1 VSLRVRTQMRPVL
14 YPAAILVAFVLNA
27 LVDSGMNPYAA
38 TRPLIVALL
47 IGLVAAWLGGL
58 ATADRDRAGVLAM
71 IVVLMVLGAGNPGVV
86 SLGLAA
92 LAMVGLQP
100 FFARRARPRA
110 TSAPRVWS
118 FATRVLTLCTVILL
132 VAVGVKAIQLGRM
145 EVYTQDLVAGSPLHS
160 ASAAAGPTPAAA
172 PNIVFILLDGY
183 PRADKLLSEFGIDN
197 SSFARDLRARDFVVA
212 DHSRSNE
219 TDTELTLA
227 QMFNYESAGDVAT
240 LLRGPAPLWRVD
252 INNGAFFGDLH
263 RLGYETIAVSPGYER
278 VALRSADVFV
288 DTGQLNE
295 FEWAVASLTGFPLI
309 ADAILPNFAADQDR
323 SRILDA
329 FRVAGA
335 QAFIPGTGPK
345 LLFVH
350 VVSPHSPQ
358 VFGAAGVP
366 LDVPGFALPN
376 GDSQE
381 IARYGFD
388 GYSRRLAGQLQFLDQ
403 QTLHLVDTVVAA
415 DPGAVVVVFSDHG
428 TGAPPREPGAA
439 SSYPDLRTAN
449 LLAVRSP
456 GQSGIIDDRSTLAN
470 LLPRLLRAYT
480 GSGPADVPDTI
491 FAWTGSPSTSF
502 FFQRPD

>member
-1 VSLRVRTQMRPVL
+1 MRPVL

-27 LVDSGMNPYAA
+27 LVDSGMSPYAA
-38 TRPLIVALL
+38 ARPLIAALL

-71 IVVLMVLGAGNPGVV
+71 IVALLVLGAGNPGVV
-86 SLGLAA
+86 LLGLLA
-92 LAMVGLQP
+92 LAMLGLQP
-100 FFARRARPRA
+100 ILARRARPRA
-110 TSAPRVWS
+110 LAEPRVWS
-118 FATRVLTLCTVILL
+118 LATRVLALCTLILL
-132 VAVGVKAIQLGRM
+132 VAVGVKAIQLGRVG
-145 EVYTQDLVAGSPLHS
+145 VYVQDLVAGSPLHS
-160 ASAAAGPTPAAA
+160 RPAAAGPTPAGS
-172 PNIVFILLDGY
+172 PNMVFILLDGY

-197 SSFARDLRARDFVVA
+197 SSFIQGLRARDFVVA

-227 QMFNYESAGDVAT
+227 QMFNDESAGDIARR
-240 LLRGPAPLWRVD
+240 LDGPAPLWRVD
-252 INNGAFFGDLH
+252 INDGTFFSDLH

-278 VALRSADVFV
+278 VALRRADVFV
-288 DTGQLNE
+288 DTGQMNE
-295 FEWAVASLTGFPLI
+295 FEWAVASLTGLPLI

-329 FRVAGA
+329 FRVAEA
-335 QAFIPGTGPK
+335 QATVRGTGPRF
-345 LLFVH
+345 LFVH

-358 VFGAAGVP
+358 VFDAGGRP

-381 IARYGFD
+381 ISRYGFA
-388 GYSRRLAGQLQFLDQ
+388 GYTSRLAGQLEFLNQ

-428 TGAPPREPGAA
+428 SGAPSRAPGATPPYA
-439 SSYPDLRTAN
+439 DLRTAN

-456 GQSGIIDDRSTLAN
+456 GQIGIIDDRSTLAN

-480 GSGPADVPDTI
+480 GTGPADVPETI
-491 FAWTGSPSTSF
+491 YAWTGDRSTSF